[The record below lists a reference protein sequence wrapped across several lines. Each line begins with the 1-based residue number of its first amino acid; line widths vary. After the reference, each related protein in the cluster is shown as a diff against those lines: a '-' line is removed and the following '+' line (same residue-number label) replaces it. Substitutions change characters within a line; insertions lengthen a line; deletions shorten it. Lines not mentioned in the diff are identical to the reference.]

1 MLIQNDDEDNA
12 AMADSP
18 NFDIMAQFLNL
29 HPDKRDLLKSLC
41 CEMGLKTEVAI
52 YAILATNANT
62 AADVFNFLYEE
73 DENGTM
79 QHEFVAKDSSEQKF
93 LDSNTSILR
102 SKKFSRSLVAE
113 DSKRFDLEGQTDL
126 RKPLVK
132 ANQDTGTNRVCLIC
146 DKPESMHVKTA
157 LRRP

>member
-1 MLIQNDDEDNA
+1 
-12 AMADSP
+12 MADSP

-79 QHEFVAKDSSEQKF
+79 QHEFVAKDSSE
-93 LDSNTSILR
+93 
-102 SKKFSRSLVAE
+102 
-113 DSKRFDLEGQTDL
+113 
-126 RKPLVK
+126 
-132 ANQDTGTNRVCLIC
+132 
-146 DKPESMHVKTA
+146 
-157 LRRP
+157 